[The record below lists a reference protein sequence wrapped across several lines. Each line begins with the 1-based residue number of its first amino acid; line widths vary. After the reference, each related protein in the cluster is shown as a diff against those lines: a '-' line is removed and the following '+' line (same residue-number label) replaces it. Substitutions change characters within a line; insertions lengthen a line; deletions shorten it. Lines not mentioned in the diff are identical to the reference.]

1 MPAHLIGKDRIM
13 ITIDIH
19 AARAEHGRL
28 CDLIEDLDARLGG
41 RYDPA
46 LDDLE
51 REAAEL
57 CWQLGHA

>member
-1 MPAHLIGKDRIM
+1 M

-28 CDLIEDLDARLGG
+28 CELIEDLNTRLGS

-46 LDDLE
+46 LDDLQ

-57 CWQLGHA
+57 RWQHGHA